1 MIAEELKQLKAG
13 RQKLRRFGLLVGAVF
28 TVLGSLSWARDKPH
42 FLWLLA
48 SGVALVVLG
57 LVLPKALKQVYIVW
71 MALALLLGLVISKVI
86 LTLLFV
92 LVITPVGLAARC
104 LGKDF
109 LRLRL
114 DRQATTYWLPRESG
128 PQKPPEDYER
138 QF

>member
-1 MIAEELKQLKAG
+1 MIREELKQLKAG
-13 RQKLRRFGLLVGAVF
+13 QRELRRFGLLVGAVF
-28 TVLGSLSWARDKPH
+28 TTLGSVSWARGKPH
-42 FLWLLA
+42 FLWLL
-48 SGVALVVLG
+48 SPGVALLALG

-71 MALALLLGLVISKVI
+71 MALALLLGLLISKVI

-92 LVITPVGLAARC
+92 LVITPLGSAARC

-114 DRQATTYWLPRESG
+114 DRQATTYWLRRQSSPE
-128 PQKPPEDYER
+128 KPPEDYER

>member
-1 MIAEELKQLKAG
+1 
-13 RQKLRRFGLLVGAVF
+13 LLVGAVF
-28 TVLGSLSWARDKPH
+28 ATLGALSWARGKPH

-48 SGVALVVLG
+48 PGVALVVLG

-92 LVITPVGLAARC
+92 LVITPVGLTARC

-114 DRQATTYWLPRESG
+114 DRQATTYWLPRQGS

>member
-71 MALALLLGLVISKVI
+71 MALALLLGLVIS
-86 LTLLFV
+86 
-92 LVITPVGLAARC
+92 
-104 LGKDF
+104 
-109 LRLRL
+109 
-114 DRQATTYWLPRESG
+114 TYWLPRESG